1 MIGGYDK
8 AKGLS
13 PEECFEEIT
22 GLPASSVRIDRID
35 ENHIYSELLKYQTAG
50 NWLCVVAYHATD
62 VLKPGQVFV
71 I

>member
-22 GLPASSVRIDRID
+22 GLPASSVRIDKID
-35 ENHIYSELLKYQTAG
+35 ENHIYNELLKY
-50 NWLCVVAYHATD
+50 
-62 VLKPGQVFV
+62 
-71 I
+71 